1 MLSRTPIFLPAS
13 EGLAAGISL
22 FESSKL
28 GAARAR
34 AVWVQGALIL
44 PAAEADTSA
53 RRDRWLCALTLS
65 VVTEKDQLAAAAKV
79 VPQATLGSVW
89 REVKIAARP
98 HRAVEFAFDIRDA
111 FGDVPK
117 EPFYI
122 HLSAE
127 RHISAIQ
134 RREGAPAPAAALMG
148 KEGGGALD
156 SLSIAY
162 ALCRAGNHARAL
174 NAFRTAFTQDD
185 IPADLDRP
193 HLFNAACAASLA
205 IAKATDAPTREKLV
219 AQSLKWLD
227 EDFKLAHE
235 RLSEIWR
242 ELSRAPEE
250 EARQRLVA
258 QRQVLTD
265 ELDARATDPD
275 LAAVRESSAWRP
287 SGKPAPAAR

>member
-1 MLSRTPIFLPAS
+1 MRLSPRQKFVYYFSCCLVLTFALLASNQVVFATPNS
-13 EGLAAGISL
+13 
-22 FESSKL
+22 
-28 GAARAR
+28 RAP
-34 AVWVQGALIL
+34 G
-44 PAAEADTSA
+44 E
-53 RRDRWLCALTLS
+53 
-65 VVTEKDQLAAAAKV
+65 
-79 VPQATLGSVW
+79 
-89 REVKIAARP
+89 
-98 HRAVEFAFDIRDA
+98 
-111 FGDVPK
+111 
-117 EPFYI
+117 
-122 HLSAE
+122 
-127 RHISAIQ
+127 
-134 RREGAPAPAAALMG
+134 
-148 KEGGGALD
+148 
-156 SLSIAY
+156 
-162 ALCRAGNHARAL
+162 
-174 NAFRTAFTQDD
+174 QDD